1 MQDLIKRYF
10 WVLGALVVFVC
21 ALFAA
26 KATSHIV
33 EAKFL
38 GDSAKT
44 PRVAAVMPSPS
55 KPAKEVRSKDGGAM
69 ASRNMFCSE
78 CTPPPAVANA
88 DPSSINTTSLPLV
101 LLATMVS
108 TNPKDSYAT
117 IINTE
122 NQKQG
127 AYSVG
132 DQVPGATGAVKEIH
146 YKYVDFENAGR
157 IERVVLAGAQVPVA
171 AAPPVAAEQPTGDEN
186 KDDLQASIDNGI
198 KKIDDNTYEIDKA
211 LVDKVLANPM
221 AVAKGARIV
230 PAVKNGKPDE
240 MQAQID
246 TGIKKIDETTY
257 EIDKSLIDK
266 VLANPMA
273 VAKGARVV
281 PAVKNGKPD
290 GFKLYAIRPSSVYAK
305 LGLTNGDTLQ
315 SINGFELTSADKA
328 LEVYT
333 KLREA
338 TSLQVEVTRRGKP
351 LTLKYS
357 IR

>member
-10 WVLGALVVFVC
+10 WVLGAAAVFIC
-21 ALFAA
+21 AVFAA
-26 KATSHIV
+26 KATGHII

-38 GDSAKT
+38 GDSAKA
-44 PRVAAVMPSPS
+44 PRVAAALPTAQPV
-55 KPAKEVRSKDGGAM
+55 KATRSKDGGGFAT
-69 ASRNMFCSE
+69 RNMFCSE
-78 CTPPPAVANA
+78 CTPAAVVANS

-108 TNPKDSYAT
+108 TKPADSYAT

-122 NQKQG
+122 SQKQG
-127 AYSVG
+127 AFSVG
-132 DQVPGATGAVKEIH
+132 DKVPGASGAIKEIH
-146 YKYVDFENAGR
+146 YKYIDFDNNGH
-157 IERVVLAGAQVPVA
+157 IERLVLAGATAPVVA
-171 AAPPVAAEQPTGDEN
+171 AAPVQEQPSGEPV
-186 KDDLQASIDNGI
+186 DDMQASIDNGI
-198 KKIDDNTYEIDKA
+198 KKIDEN
-211 LVDKVLANPM
+211 N
-221 AVAKGARIV
+221 
-230 PAVKNGKPDE
+230 
-240 MQAQID
+240 
-246 TGIKKIDETTY
+246 Y
-257 EIDKSLIDK
+257 EIDKSLVDK

-281 PAVKNGKPD
+281 PAVKNGQPD

-338 TSLQVEVTRRGKP
+338 TSLEVNVTRRGKP

>member
-1 MQDLIKRYF
+1 MQDLFKRYF
-10 WVLGALVVFVC
+10 WVLGAAVVLVC
-21 ALFAA
+21 SLFAA
-26 KATSHIV
+26 KATSHVI

-44 PRVAAVMPSPS
+44 PKVHAIAPSPAQ
-55 KPAKEVRSKDGGAM
+55 PAKQTRNKDGSLL

-78 CTPPPAVANA
+78 CTPPPAATPVNS
-88 DPSSINTTSLPLV
+88 DPSSIQTTSLPLV

-108 TNPKDSYAT
+108 AKASDSYAT
-117 IINTE
+117 IVNTE

-127 AYSVG
+127 AYAIG
-132 DQVPGATGAVKEIH
+132 DVIPGASGKIKEIH
-146 YKYVDFENAGR
+146 FKYVDFENSGHT
-157 IERVVLAGAQVPVA
+157 ERLVLAGATAPVTQPVA
-171 AAPPVAAEQPTGDEN
+171 ATETPPSDGGG
-186 KDDLQASIDNGI
+186 DDLQAAIDNGV
-198 KKIDDNTYEIDKA
+198 KKVDDN
-211 LVDKVLANPM
+211 N
-221 AVAKGARIV
+221 
-230 PAVKNGKPDE
+230 
-240 MQAQID
+240 
-246 TGIKKIDETTY
+246 Y
-257 EIDKSLIDK
+257 EIDKSLVEK
-266 VLANPMA
+266 ALANPMA
-273 VAKGARVV
+273 LAKGARVV

-338 TSLQVEVTRRGKP
+338 TQLQVEITRRGKP
-351 LTLKYS
+351 MTLNYS

>member
-10 WVLGALVVFVC
+10 WVLGALAVMVC
-21 ALFAA
+21 MLFAA
-26 KATSHIV
+26 KATGHII

-38 GDSAKT
+38 GDSKT
-44 PRVAAVMPSPS
+44 APRIPAVVHAEITPT
-55 KPAKEVRSKDGGAM
+55 KTVDKDGGQFEA
-69 ASRNMFCSE
+69 RNMFCSD
-78 CTPPPAVANA
+78 CTPPVAVASASA
-88 DPSSINTTSLPLV
+88 DPSSIQITSLPLV
-101 LLATMVS
+101 LLATMVG
-108 TNPKDSYAT
+108 PVEEQSYAT
-117 IINTE
+117 IINTDS
-122 NQKQG
+122 QKQG

-132 DQVPGATGAVKEIH
+132 DPIPGASGKLKAIRF
-146 YKYVDFENAGR
+146 KYVDFENNGH
-157 IERVVLAGAQVPVA
+157 IERIVLAGATPPATPVA
-171 AAPPVAAEQPTGDEN
+171 AVETPASTDEN

-198 KKIDDNTYEIDKA
+198 KKIDDNTFEIDKS

-221 AVAKGARIV
+221 AVAKGARI
-230 PAVKNGKPDE
+230 
-240 MQAQID
+240 
-246 TGIKKIDETTY
+246 
-257 EIDKSLIDK
+257 
-266 VLANPMA
+266 
-273 VAKGARVV
+273 V

-338 TSLQVEVTRRGKP
+338 TSLEMEVTRRGKP
-351 LTLKYS
+351 VTLKYT